1 MVNLMANQILPEPK
15 ITRVKRSPDPN
26 TALSQN
32 WIEANREKY
41 RGRWVMLQGD
51 RILADASSSAE
62 LLKQIDVKAVKG
74 KFITAIY

>member
-1 MVNLMANQILPEPK
+1 MTKQILPEPK
-15 ITRVKRSPDPN
+15 ITRVKRSPAPN

-51 RILADASSSAE
+51 RLLADANSAAE
-62 LLKQIDVKAVKG
+62 LLQQIDVKG

>member
-1 MVNLMANQILPEPK
+1 MTKQILPEPK